1 MMTTTIM
8 KKAALAATAIFCSIS
23 AFAQKGLEVQGIYP
37 NMYIT
42 HTVAPKQT
50 FYGISKM
57 YNQALPQLYKFNGM
71 AEGSGL
77 SIGTVLKIPLDKNNF
92 TQDGQKAAG
101 QVLIPVYH
109 IVGAG
114 ETLYR
119 ISQNYGKLRM
129 DFIREWN
136 NLNKDVIHQGQ
147 QIVIGH
153 LMVPQARSAEVL
165 EAATAIQSPTRS
177 GDETEAAPAPVKE
190 TRPSYSEPETPVTQ
204 PTTPPVTTQVPP
216 ATKPVNSNPPANN
229 TKPAPTT
236 NVPEP
241 DYSKV
246 SDEGF
251 FKTQFKEE
259 SRNKDEVSLNANAAT
274 FKTASGWTNKKY
286 YVLMNDVEPGT
297 IVKVSSA
304 NDAVIYAKVLG
315 PLPATKDAGIVLR
328 ISNAA
333 ASILR
338 MADEKFNVTVTYY
351 K

>member
-1 MMTTTIM
+1 MMTTIM

-23 AFAQKGLEVQGIYP
+23 AFAQKGLEVQGTYP
-37 NMYIT
+37 AMYIT

-77 SIGTVLKIPLDKNNF
+77 SVGAVLKIPLDKNNF

-101 QVLIPVYH
+101 QVLIAVYH
-109 IVGAG
+109 TVGAG

-153 LMVPQARSAEVL
+153 LIVPQARSAEVL
-165 EAATAIQSPTRS
+165 EAATAIQSPTRTG
-177 GDETEAAPAPVKE
+177 GDETETTTAPVKE
-190 TRPSYSEPETPVTQ
+190 TRPSYSEPETPVT
-204 PTTPPVTTQVPP
+204 PPATPPVTTQAPPP
-216 ATKPVNSNPPANN
+216 ATKPVNSNPPVTNT
-229 TKPAPTT
+229 TKPAA

-241 DYSKV
+241 DYSKI

-259 SRNKDEVSLNANAAT
+259 SRNKDEVSLNADAAT

-338 MADEKFNVTVTYY
+338 IADEKFNVTVTYY

>member
-1 MMTTTIM
+1 MMTTIM
-8 KKAALAATAIFCSIS
+8 KKAALAATAIFCTIS
-23 AFAQKGLEVQGIYP
+23 AFAQKGLEVQGVYP
-37 NMYIT
+37 NMYVT

-77 SIGTVLKIPLDKNNF
+77 SMGAVLKIPLDKNNF
-92 TQDGQKAAG
+92 TQDGQKASG
-101 QVLIPVYH
+101 QVLIPVFH
-109 IVGAG
+109 TVGAG

-165 EAATAIQSPTRS
+165 DAATAIQSPTRS
-177 GDETEAAPAPVKE
+177 GDETPATPAPVNE
-190 TRPSYSEPETPVTQ
+190 TRPSYSEPETPATQ
-204 PTTPPVTTQVPP
+204 PVTPVATTPPP
-216 ATKPVNSNPPANN
+216 ATKPVSNNVPAGNN
-229 TKPAPTT
+229 TKPVTAP

-241 DYSKV
+241 DYSKI

-251 FKTQFKEE
+251 FKTQFKEDA
-259 SRNKDEVSLNANAAT
+259 RNKEEVSLNADAAT

-297 IVKVSSA
+297 IVKISSA
-304 NDAVIYAKVLG
+304 SDAVVYAKVLG

-338 MADEKFNVTVTYY
+338 MADEKFNVTITYY

>member
-57 YNQALPQLYKFNGM
+57 YNQALPQLYKFNSM

-77 SIGTVLKIPLDKNNF
+77 SIGAVLKIPLDKNNS

-109 IVGAG
+109 TVGAG

-177 GDETEAAPAPVKE
+177 GDETEVAPVKE
-190 TRPSYSEPETPVTQ
+190 TRPSYSEPEAPVTQ
-204 PTTPPVTTQVPP
+204 PTTPPVTTQAPP

-259 SRNKDEVSLNANAAT
+259 SRNKDEVSLNADAAT

-304 NDAVIYAKVLG
+304 NDVVIYAKVLG

-338 MADEKFNVTVTYY
+338 VADEKFNVTVTYY